1 MRDSC
6 KLVLTLSKRHT
17 IKAQVAVCKKSKRII
32 CTAFSNG
39 KRHDFRLYKESKLRC
54 KPEINK
60 MTDSGFQGIKKIH
73 KNSTLPIKRKR
84 KQKLTKEERLSN
96 RQISSDRALNENV
109 IGMIKRFRVVSEK
122 YRNRRKRFGLRF
134 NLVSGIYNFEL
145 VGG

>member
-1 MRDSC
+1 
-6 KLVLTLSKRHT
+6 
-17 IKAQVAVCKKSKRII
+17 
-32 CTAFSNG
+32 
-39 KRHDFRLYKESKLRC
+39 
-54 KPEINK
+54 

-84 KQKLTKEERLSN
+84 KQKLTKEEKLSN
-96 RQISSDRALNENV
+96 RQIASDRALNENV
-109 IGMIKRFRVVSEK
+109 IGMIKRFRIVSEK

>member
-1 MRDSC
+1 
-6 KLVLTLSKRHT
+6 
-17 IKAQVAVCKKSKRII
+17 
-32 CTAFSNG
+32 
-39 KRHDFRLYKESKLRC
+39 
-54 KPEINK
+54 